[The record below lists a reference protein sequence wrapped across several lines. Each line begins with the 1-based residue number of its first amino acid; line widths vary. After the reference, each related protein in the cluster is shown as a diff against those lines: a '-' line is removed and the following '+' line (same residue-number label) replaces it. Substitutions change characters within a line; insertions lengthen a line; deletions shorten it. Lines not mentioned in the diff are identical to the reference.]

1 MGKKDQIILVCG
13 GSFAAEIYDLFS
25 DDQSF
30 EIVGFLDDDKDCY
43 LSEKSKNLMHMG
55 SIFSQNIDDKYFL
68 HIATGN
74 WELNHKIF
82 SYYKKLNKKLYTL
95 IHPKALVSKSAK
107 ISDGCYI
114 GPNSIVSSNTILET
128 NVSVNFS
135 CGVGHDCNIGRNTI
149 VSPHVMINGNC
160 KVGESSFFGT
170 GAVIFQNLNIGN
182 FSTID
187 SGTVLRTN
195 MNDFDIASGRE
206 KSNIVKNKLKEHF
219 FKAEE

>member
-1 MGKKDQIILVCG
+1 
-13 GSFAAEIYDLFS
+13 
-25 DDQSF
+25 
-30 EIVGFLDDDKDCY
+30 
-43 LSEKSKNLMHMG
+43 
-55 SIFSQNIDDKYFL
+55 
-68 HIATGN
+68 
-74 WELNHKIF
+74 
-82 SYYKKLNKKLYTL
+82 
-95 IHPKALVSKSAK
+95 
-107 ISDGCYI
+107 
-114 GPNSIVSSNTILET
+114 
-128 NVSVNFS
+128 
-135 CGVGHDCNIGRNTI
+135 
-149 VSPHVMINGNC
+149 MINGNC